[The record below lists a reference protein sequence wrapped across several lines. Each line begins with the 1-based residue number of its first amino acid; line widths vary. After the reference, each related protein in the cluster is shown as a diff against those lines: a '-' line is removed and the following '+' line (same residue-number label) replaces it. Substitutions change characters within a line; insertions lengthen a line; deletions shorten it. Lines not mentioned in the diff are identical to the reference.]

1 LGTSPNK
8 YLKNIAM
15 KIFLDTADTEVI
27 RKHFATGLI
36 DGVTTNPTLIMKSGR
51 NPEEV
56 YQEIKDIGV
65 SDISMEVVGGF
76 AAMLDEGLRLSQ
88 KFGDVCTVKVPCT
101 PDGLLACKKLS
112 DLGIRVNVTLIFS
125 AAQAILAAKAGAAYV
140 SPFVGRCDDNSVAG
154 VEVVRSIAGVYQS
167 QGVATE
173 ILSASIRDVYK
184 VTRSFYNG
192 ASIVT
197 MPPVVFEKMYSHVLT
212 REGLA
217 IFDKDWAAVNRGT
230 P

>member
-1 LGTSPNK
+1 
-8 YLKNIAM
+8 M

-76 AAMLDEGLRLSQ
+76 AAMLDEGLRLAQ
-88 KFGDVCTVKVPCT
+88 KFEDVATIKVPCT

-125 AAQAILAAKAGAAYV
+125 AAQAILAAKAGATYV

-154 VEVVRSIAGVYQS
+154 VEVVRSIASLYQV
-167 QGVATE
+167 QGVKTQV
-173 ILSASIRDVYK
+173 LSASIRDVYK

-192 ASIVT
+192 AAIVT
-197 MPPVVFEKMYSHVLT
+197 MPPAIFEKMYGHVLT

-217 IFDKDWAAVNRGT
+217 IFDKDWAQVNQGAK
-230 P
+230 